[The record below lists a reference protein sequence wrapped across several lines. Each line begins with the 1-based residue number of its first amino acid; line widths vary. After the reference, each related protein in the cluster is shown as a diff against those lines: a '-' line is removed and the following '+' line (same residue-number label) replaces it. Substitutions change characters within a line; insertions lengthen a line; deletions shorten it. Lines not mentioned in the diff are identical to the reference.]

1 MPLVNSFQAPVVD
14 TAGAIDDDMNL
25 ATAAGAVTLVSGVG
39 LGFAVGSL
47 ALPAPVLG
55 VTALGGGLVAAG
67 KWNDIKA
74 HFTGDD
80 DAVVITPQSE
90 ADALFKKLVADGM
103 TEADAFKKAYPAA
116 AAKQVEDAARDA
128 RVRAAGINTADA
140 SMQED
145 VVAPILELSRA

>member
-1 MPLVNSFQAPVVD
+1 MPQATSFTSTAAFSD

-55 VTALGGGLVAAG
+55 VTALGGGLIAAG

-80 DAVVITPQSE
+80 AEKPADNAKPVAAETVKPMAATVTPEEANDAVLSAIE
-90 ADALFKKLVADGM
+90 I
-103 TEADAFKKAYPAA
+103 AA
-116 AAKQVEDAARDA
+116 A
-128 RVRAAGINTADA
+128 
-140 SMQED
+140 
-145 VVAPILELSRA
+145 